1 MAAGPGDT
9 TSTMT
14 KHAFQ
19 VLPGGR
25 SEHLFSDYRFV
36 SGEITDTRLMGV
48 LGMHLHWEL
57 PYPTAE
63 PNLHQYYYY
72 DIEELGLETYRTYSG
87 DDPIAVELASK
98 NLFGG
103 LGARMRPLS
112 EREGRYLAAEFIN
125 ETKRKKQMLPDEAVG
140 LEFITRMPV
149 FLTSEEHEELVEKM
163 CTDIRS
169 DYQLI
174 HYYLMRI
181 FGMDLKGASYLS
193 APAFLAEGGP
203 QTFLPEHATF
213 LRNSIEEYVDE
224 AGHESYLCESL
235 VETENKHWLVI
246 SELETA
252 AGRITGAK
260 RKSAFEVSLYEASML
275 LSRWEYVTVYEIL
288 RDPDE
293 FDIEFTTYTLG
304 AMRTDHVNG
313 EMFMQFKRDNSHVD
327 QRVFNLSDDIDCLYY
342 VTDFGQLILAA
353 YSLEAIALIEDKL
366 HRSPLSSAVF
376 PTARYQFQ
384 EPVLYEF
391 AQSDF
396 DDFEEFLKVLK

>member
-1 MAAGPGDT
+1 MA
-9 TSTMT
+9 
-14 KHAFQ
+14 KHAFK

-36 SGEITDTRLMGV
+36 SGEVTDTRLMGV

-72 DIEELGLETYRTYSG
+72 DIEELGLETFRTYAG
-87 DDPIAVELASK
+87 DDPVAVDLACK

-103 LGARMRPLS
+103 LGARMNPIT
-112 EREGRYLAAEFIN
+112 EREGRYLASHFIS
-125 ETKRKKQMLPDEAVG
+125 ETKRKKQALPEEVIG
-140 LEFITRMPV
+140 LEFITRTPV
-149 FLTSEEHEELVEKM
+149 FLTNDEHDELVQKM
-163 CTDIRS
+163 CTEIKS
-169 DYQLI
+169 DYQLL
-174 HYYLMRI
+174 HYYLMRV

-193 APAFLAEGGP
+193 APLFLAEGGP

-213 LRNSIEEYVDE
+213 LRNSIEEYTDD
-224 AGHESYLCESL
+224 AGRESYLCESL
-235 VETENKHWLVI
+235 VETANKHWLVLSEI
-246 SELETA
+246 STFG
-252 AGRITGAK
+252 GRIAEAH
-260 RKSAFEVSLYEASML
+260 RKSAFEISLYEASML

-288 RDPDE
+288 RDPDD
-293 FDIEFTTYTLG
+293 FDIDFTTYTLG
-304 AMRTDHVNG
+304 AMRTDHING
-313 EMFMQFKRDNSHVD
+313 EMFMQFKQNNDHVN
-327 QRVFNLSDDIDCLYY
+327 QRTFNLSDDIDGLYY

-353 YSLEAIALIEDKL
+353 YSLEDIGSMEDRL
-366 HRSPLSSAVF
+366 HRSPLASAVF

-396 DDFEEFLKVLK
+396 DDFDEFLKAIK